1 MQISIMLAP
10 PFVKGEQN
18 MGLSAKTVALVL
30 GVVFIIVGVLGY
42 ISNPLVGQYGI
53 FVTNNPH
60 NLVHIISGIFLLI
73 GVYTALTPSMALKIL
88 GVVYAIVAVLGF
100 VMMKG
105 DMLFGI
111 QMNMLD
117 HWLHV
122 VLAIVILAAGF
133 GLPAVARPATA

>member
-1 MQISIMLAP
+1 MD
-10 PFVKGEQN
+10 
-18 MGLSAKTVALVL
+18 LSARTAALVL

-42 ISNPLVGQYGI
+42 ISNPLVGPYGI
-53 FVTNNPH
+53 FITNSMH

-105 DMLFGI
+105 GDGVMFGI
-111 QMNMLD
+111 AMNSLD

>member
-1 MQISIMLAP
+1 
-10 PFVKGEQN
+10 
-18 MGLSAKTVALVL
+18 MGLSAKTAALIL

-42 ISNPLVGQYGI
+42 IKNPLVGEYGI
-53 FVTNNPH
+53 FLTNNTH

-73 GVYTALTPSMALKIL
+73 GVYTALTPSLALKIL
-88 GVVYAIVAVLGF
+88 GVVYAIVAILGF

-105 DMLFGI
+105 GDGVMFGI
-111 QMNMLD
+111 AMNMMD

-133 GLPAVARPATA
+133 GLAPGPRTAIA

>member
-1 MQISIMLAP
+1 M
-10 PFVKGEQN
+10 N
-18 MGLSAKTVALVL
+18 AKTAAFAL
-30 GVVFIIVGVLGY
+30 GIILIIAGVLGY
-42 ISNPLVGQYGI
+42 IPNPVVGPTGI
-53 FVTNNPH
+53 FVTNNLH

-73 GVYTALTPSMALKIL
+73 GVYTALTPSLALKIL
-88 GVVYAIVAVLGF
+88 GVVYAIVAILGF

-122 VLAIVILAAGF
+122 VLVIVLLAAGF
-133 GLPAVARPATA
+133 GLPVVARPATA